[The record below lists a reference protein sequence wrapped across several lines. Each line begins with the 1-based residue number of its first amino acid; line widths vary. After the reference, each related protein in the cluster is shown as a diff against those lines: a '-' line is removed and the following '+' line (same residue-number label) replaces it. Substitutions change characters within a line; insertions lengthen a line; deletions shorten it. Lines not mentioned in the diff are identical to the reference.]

1 MTHTQKIDEAWELYT
16 TTSGWITCYDIFT
29 NAGKYRGGKIYD
41 TDKKYVIL
49 SGKCELIREINEEDI
64 TNHVSAE
71 NGIFEIKSGTPHL
84 FYFPEDTRLIEWF
97 PEWTKSKNYERYRA
111 MKK

>member
-16 TTSGWITCYDIFT
+16 TSSGWITCYDIFT
-29 NAGKYRGGKIYD
+29 KAWKYRGWKIYD
-41 TDKKYVIL
+41 ADKKYIIL
-49 SGKCELIREINEEDI
+49 SGNCEITTLEWWEDLMRKI
-64 TNHVSAE
+64 WTE
-71 NGIFEIKSGTPHL
+71 DGIFEIASNIPHL

-97 PEWTKSKNYERYRA
+97 SEETKSENYERYRA